1 MKYQANG
8 SPQKLT
14 QLFSERGM
22 HRQGRHRSFQS
33 GFTLIE
39 SLVAIVVIAI
49 TLVAITPPIFWATGT
64 RVQNRRAEQALALAQ
79 GEIDRVKAIV
89 ERGGAVNVLDLP
101 QSIGPAPD
109 QKLDD
114 KGNLAPTA
122 QWTFMRSTN
131 LKANP
136 PQNFNTAE
144 NLAPTDAKYPT
155 PTQYIPVDTD
165 GDGTADFL
173 LQVFRNDGVC
183 DNAACSGGPRVFVMM
198 VRVYAGIA
206 AKSTLPLLEK
216 EKASLLGSTGTRA
229 SGFRPLA
236 VLYSKVSRSVNS
248 NALEQYD
255 RSVTP

>member
-1 MKYQANG
+1 MKYQANY
-8 SPQKLT
+8 SLQKLT
-14 QLFSERGM
+14 QMFSERDV
-22 HRQGRHRSFQS
+22 HRQGRHRSTTS

-39 SLVAIVVIAI
+39 SLVAIMVISI

-89 ERGGAVNVLDLP
+89 ERGGTVNVLDLP
-101 QSIGPAPD
+101 KSIGPV

-114 KGNLAPTA
+114 KGDLAPKA
-122 QWTFMRSTN
+122 AWTFMRSTDPN
-131 LKANP
+131 L
-136 PQNFNTAE
+136 NTAE
-144 NLAPTDAKYPT
+144 KLVGPTVAKYPE
-155 PTQYIPVDTD
+155 PTKYIPVDTD

-173 LQVFRNDGVC
+173 LQVFRNDGIC
-183 DNAACSGGPRVFVMM
+183 DPARPTDPCPGGPRVFVMM

-229 SGFRPLA
+229 AGFKPLA
-236 VLYSKVSRSVNS
+236 VLYSKVSRSVSS